1 MRQRIVRPDRQP
13 PAAIPTAH
21 RDDSTLE
28 AAADRTAAAALRR
41 PAPVSASRVV
51 IAATTPPA
59 RALPGVPTDGG
70 SLDAETRAFM
80 EPRFG
85 HDFAAVRI
93 HADAT
98 AAQSARALRAQ
109 AYTTG
114 DHIAFAAGR
123 FAPSTDD
130 GRVLL
135 AHELAHVIEQRQSG
149 VARIARKPDD
159 AAGPQSLSKAAVQE
173 IMARSK
179 SLDDLKLRLGLGP
192 VTDEGLA
199 AYLTSKGLLAPKKST
214 VKSNY
219 SGPSIGPST
228 EPYDRRHRYIKTP
241 VDDPLQFELT
251 EVYAT
256 AEEADQMQVQADF
269 AEFLDRGHA
278 ALAAG
283 ATVSPNSASDRALS
297 GVTPRITSPGRQSFG
312 GSSKPPA
319 ATIGPATTE
328 LQPAKITQANTE
340 AKKVEPRVPV
350 PQPLQGGGGGNRAR
364 SAQAAGPV
372 MGAPGRPLGAT
383 KAESNPLG
391 QDLPARGENLTA
403 EALHRHIGKTVQQP
417 DLVPEMK
424 GRLATAQREDG
435 LDTAKVPDY
444 LVETPRA
451 AYNVWDAATQS
462 PGTASPESA
471 LKTVRDKIAKGQAV
485 RIVINLDFAEND
497 LPTFA
502 KELKAQIKIDRQG
515 PPAEQYTRG
524 VKQIVV
530 VKGGNLLHVFP

>member
-70 SLDAETRAFM
+70 SLDAETRAF
-80 EPRFG
+80 
-85 HDFAAVRI
+85 

-123 FAPSTDD
+123 FALSTDD

-228 EPYDRRHRYIKTP
+228 EPYDRRRRYIKTP

-256 AEEADQMQVQADF
+256 AEEAEQMQVQADF

-340 AKKVEPRVPV
+340 AKKAEPRVPV
-350 PQPLQGGGGGNRAR
+350 PQPPQGGGGGNRAR

-372 MGAPGRPLGAT
+372 MGAPGRPLG
-383 KAESNPLG
+383 
-391 QDLPARGENLTA
+391 
-403 EALHRHIGKTVQQP
+403 
-417 DLVPEMK
+417 
-424 GRLATAQREDG
+424 
-435 LDTAKVPDY
+435 
-444 LVETPRA
+444 
-451 AYNVWDAATQS
+451 
-462 PGTASPESA
+462 
-471 LKTVRDKIAKGQAV
+471 V
-485 RIVINLDFAEND
+485 RIFRPKRCTA
-497 LPTFA
+497 TS
-502 KELKAQIKIDRQG
+502 G
-515 PPAEQYTRG
+515 
-524 VKQIVV
+524 KQCNNPIS
-530 VKGGNLLHVFP
+530 FRR